1 MRQNKIITRFSIL
14 LGVLFFWGNSFAQIS
29 LSINKQTVK
38 QIIPQIEKTS
48 GYNVFYTD
56 KLPNLDTRKDLH
68 VSNVSLE
75 TTLKKL
81 FKGTKI
87 AFEIKPNKQVLL
99 FQQSYKPSGSKKQIP
114 SKLLVEAENFE
125 RKGGWVVDQQF
136 MDLMGSPYLMAH
148 GMGVPVED
156 ASTTI
161 SFPES
166 GTYYVYVRT
175 YNWTSPWYG
184 GKGPG
189 KFTLKIGNKK
199 LPIVLG
205 DEGNQW
211 MWQPAGKISVKAGN
225 SNLTLKDLTGFNG
238 RCDAIYFTTEKE
250 QLPPNETV
258 QLTDFR
264 KKMLNIPAEL
274 ELYSY
279 DVIVIGGGIAGMC
292 AAAAASRLGCK
303 VALINDRPV
312 LGGNNS
318 SEVRVHLGGNIGV
331 GPNSGLGRMIRE
343 FGHSKE
349 GNAKPAANYEDE
361 KKELFIANEKNITLY
376 ANYRAISVKTD
387 GNRIESVIIKHIE
400 NGKEVELKAPL
411 FSDCTGDGTIGY
423 LAGADYNMG
432 RESRT
437 EYGEELAPIQPDK
450 MTMGSSVQWYS
461 ADKGKPTR
469 FPIFSYGLQFNEKN
483 CEKVTMGEWKWET
496 GMNFNQIDD
505 FERIRDYGLMVIY
518 SNWSF
523 LKNELKD
530 NKKYKN
536 RALDWVAYIAGKRES
551 RRLLGDYILKQD
563 DIDKNVYHEDASF
576 VTTWSIDLHFPDSLN
591 ASHFPDA
598 PFKAATKHIHIY
610 PYAVPYRCLYSRNI
624 ENLFMAGR
632 NISVTHVALG
642 TVRVMRTTG
651 MMGEVVGMAASLCK
665 KYNTTPRG
673 VYQKHLP
680 ELKALM
686 KEGVGKKEGIPD
698 NQKFNEQ
705 KLLKKP
711 RIFAIEKNKK

>member
-175 YNWTSPWYG
+175 YNWTSPWYD

-523 LKNELKD
+523 LKNKLKD